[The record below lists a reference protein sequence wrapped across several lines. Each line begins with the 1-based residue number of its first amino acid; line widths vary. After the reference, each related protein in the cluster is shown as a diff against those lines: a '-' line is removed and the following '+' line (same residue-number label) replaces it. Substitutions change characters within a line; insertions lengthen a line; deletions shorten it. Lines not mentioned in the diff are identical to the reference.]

1 MKTLLQ
7 FFPYLRPYR
16 DKIFLAAL
24 FNLLL
29 AVFTVITIPA
39 FIPFFQILFDMDTGA
54 SGSASGGVLGE
65 VRSYFEGLIRGEG
78 KSKALVMVCLFLLA
92 ALFLKNLFRY
102 LALYVMSPL
111 RSGIIRDIRTGLY
124 EKLMVLPVS
133 FYTNERKGDLMS
145 RMTSDVHEIEWSILT
160 TIEAIFRAP
169 VILIG
174 SLAFMIYV
182 SPALTVIVFVL
193 MIFIGGVIGGISRK
207 LRRQSKNAQDSL
219 GLVNST
225 LEESIG
231 GMRIIKAFN
240 AEPFMQS
247 RFNNENE
254 AYRRISLHMLRR
266 RDLSAPLSEF
276 LGVTAVIVLLYIG
289 SRQVFAQEIGP
300 EVFLTFIFA
309 FYSVI
314 EPSKALSQAWFNLQK
329 AGAALDRINHIL
341 NTPVRIQSKEGAVK
355 IAEFK
360 EHIQFR
366 NVSFRYHPE
375 GPLVLDHINL
385 TIARGTT
392 VALVGRSGSGKSTL
406 ADLLPRFYD
415 VEDGEI
421 LIDGVNLKDMEL
433 LSLRKLFAMVTQ
445 EPVLFHG
452 SIEENIKFGQ
462 EAEKEEV
469 YEASRLAH
477 AEEFITKTAQ
487 GFQAQIG
494 DRGQKL
500 SGGQRQRL
508 ALARAL
514 LRKAPILI
522 LDEATSALDSESEK
536 LIQLA
541 LDRVLPDKTAIV
553 IAHRL
558 STIRKAD
565 LIVVIEEGKIVEMG
579 NHQRLMSADGP
590 YKRYIELQAQPEA

>member
-16 DKIFLAAL
+16 DKIFFAAL

-39 FIPFFQILFDMDTGA
+39 FIPFFQILFDMDAGA

-78 KSKALVMVCLFLLA
+78 KTKALVMVCLFLLA

-193 MIFIGGVIGGISRK
+193 MVFIGGVIGGISRK

-341 NTPVRIQSKEGAVK
+341 NTPVKIQSKEGAVK
-355 IAEFK
+355 IPEFK

-421 LIDGVNLKDMEL
+421 LIDGINLKDMEL
-433 LSLRKLFAMVTQ
+433 QSLRKLFAMVTQ

-579 NHQRLMSADGP
+579 NHQRLMAADGP

>member
-16 DKIFLAAL
+16 NKIFFAAL

-39 FIPFFQILFDMDTGA
+39 FIPFFQILFDMDAGA

-65 VRSYFEGLIRGEG
+65 IRSYFEGLIREEG
-78 KSKALVMVCLFLLA
+78 KTRALVMVCLFLLA
-92 ALFLKNLFRY
+92 TLFLKNLFRY

-111 RSGIIRDIRTGLY
+111 RSGIIRDIRTRLY

-169 VILIG
+169 VILLG

-207 LRRQSKNAQDSL
+207 LRKQSKAAQDSL

-247 RFNNENE
+247 RFNKENE

-276 LGVTAVIVLLYIG
+276 LGVAAVIVLLYIG

-341 NTPVRIQSKEGAVK
+341 NTRVTIQSKAEAVR
-355 IAEFK
+355 ILEFK

-366 NVSFRYHPE
+366 NVSFRYHPG

-421 LIDGVNLKDMEL
+421 LIDGINVRDMDL
-433 LSLRKLFAMVTQ
+433 HSLRSLFAMVTQ

-452 SIEENIKFGQ
+452 SIEENILFGQ
-462 EAEKEEV
+462 VAGKEEV

-477 AEEFITKTAQ
+477 AEEFITKSAQ

-579 NHQRLMSADGP
+579 NHQRLMAADGP
-590 YKRYIELQAQPEA
+590 YKRYIELQDQPEA